1 MASRTGMKKR
11 VMVLSGSR
19 AEYGLLKP
27 VMKEIYNHQ
36 SLKMD
41 IIIGG
46 MHLSGEF
53 GSSEKE
59 IVKDGFKIRG
69 RVEMNPESD
78 SGFSMAVAIGKGM
91 TGVAKILKEIK
102 PDIFLVLGDR
112 HEALA
117 GTIAAGY
124 MNIPVAHIHGGDST
138 RAGLDESARHAITKF
153 AHIHFPATKKSAKRI
168 LKLGEDPWRV
178 FPVGSPAL
186 DAIISSKLL
195 PEKEIKDKFKLS
207 LEKPYIIVVQ
217 HSVTTE
223 PEKAGSQ
230 MVETLEAVKK
240 IGYETVIVYPN
251 SDAGGRE
258 IIKIIKR
265 YESLPFIRVFKN
277 LAQLHYLSLLKYGTV
292 LVGNSSSGIIEAPS
306 FKLPVV
312 NVGIRQENRE
322 RSCNVID
329 VSHERN
335 EIAKAIRGVLFN
347 NKFIARIKKSKNPYG
362 DGNSSKRI
370 VKILSDMI
378 VDKKLLQKQIT
389 Y

>member
-1 MASRTGMKKR
+1 MASRIGMKKR

-78 SGFSMAVAIGKGM
+78 SGFSMVVAIGKGM

-124 MNIPVAHIHGGDST
+124 MNIPVAHIHGGDTS
-138 RAGLDESARHAITKF
+138 AGLDESARYAITKF
-153 AHIHFPATKKSAKRI
+153 AHIHFPATKKK
-168 LKLGEDPWRV
+168 
-178 FPVGSPAL
+178 
-186 DAIISSKLL
+186 
-195 PEKEIKDKFKLS
+195 
-207 LEKPYIIVVQ
+207 
-217 HSVTTE
+217 
-223 PEKAGSQ
+223 
-230 MVETLEAVKK
+230 
-240 IGYETVIVYPN
+240 
-251 SDAGGRE
+251 
-258 IIKIIKR
+258 
-265 YESLPFIRVFKN
+265 
-277 LAQLHYLSLLKYGTV
+277 
-292 LVGNSSSGIIEAPS
+292 
-306 FKLPVV
+306 
-312 NVGIRQENRE
+312 
-322 RSCNVID
+322 C
-329 VSHERN
+329 
-335 EIAKAIRGVLFN
+335 
-347 NKFIARIKKSKNPYG
+347 
-362 DGNSSKRI
+362 
-370 VKILSDMI
+370 
-378 VDKKLLQKQIT
+378 
-389 Y
+389 